1 MHGQKNIKKLYCFGH
16 TFTFLSS
23 ISWVCNSF
31 LLTRKASF
39 SLIFISTF
47 LLFFLF
53 AITQGASTQ
62 QRADLLVTVNTDVP
76 TLSS

>member
-1 MHGQKNIKKLYCFGH
+1 VSLP
-16 TFTFLSS
+16 
-23 ISWVCNSF
+23 
-31 LLTRKASF
+31 F

-62 QRADLLVTVNTDVP
+62 QWADLLVTVNTDVP
-76 TLSS
+76 TLSSWRTYCKILF